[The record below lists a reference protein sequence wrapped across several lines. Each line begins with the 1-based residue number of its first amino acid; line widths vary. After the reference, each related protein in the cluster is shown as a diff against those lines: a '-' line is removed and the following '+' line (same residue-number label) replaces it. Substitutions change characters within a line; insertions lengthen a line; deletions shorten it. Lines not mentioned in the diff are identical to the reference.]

1 MPFLNKN
8 GGAPL
13 EIDNLELTP
22 QEAQST
28 PEPGAILGLLAVSS
42 IGALARRKTEL
53 SPYISTIEP

>member
-42 IGALARRKTEL
+42 IGALARRKKG
-53 SPYISTIEP
+53 

>member
-28 PEPGAILGLLAVSS
+28 PETGAILGLLAVSS
-42 IGALARRKTEL
+42 IGALARRKKG
-53 SPYISTIEP
+53 